1 MRETMDESVV
11 DGEPVILR
19 FANCELDVAR
29 VTLRRDGRE
38 VKLEPQAFDVLFYL
52 VEHRG
57 EVVRKE
63 QLLDDVWG
71 DRFVSESALTTRI
84 KSVRQALGDDGSRQA
99 IIRTVHGRGYE
110 FIATVETL
118 ERPALDQGE
127 PVPPPDPTLPA
138 AMQTLIGRESLLDR
152 LAAALRDH
160 RLITLVGPGG
170 VGKTSVGLEL
180 ARRVADRYPD
190 GVKLVELVAVGDED
204 ATLEAVA
211 TAIDVHFRRGSS
223 IGDAIIETLR
233 LRCSLVVLDNCE
245 HLVEPVAA
253 LAGRIVRE
261 APAASIVATSR
272 EPLGLPGEQ
281 VWSVDPLS
289 TGNAGTGALAGRG
302 LDSAPAVAL
311 FVERARASDPEF
323 ELNERNA
330 SSVVEICRR
339 LDGIPLAIELAAA
352 RARTIDPAEIAAR
365 LDERF
370 SLLKA
375 SRRGGDPRHRT
386 MEDAISWSY
395 DLLAP
400 EEQELFSALAVFA
413 GPFDLA
419 SAEATCRSGDAL
431 DLLTRLVERS
441 MVSVRRPTGGGTRYE
456 LLETLREY
464 GRSRMSFDRRAEV
477 FGSHAAR
484 FAALARF
491 VEEEIRTPGEPKAIE
506 VADASFADLRAA
518 QRFALETGDLDTAIG
533 LIVSSREFAMRAMRY
548 ELFAWADAACRAEN
562 VLEHPLA
569 PLLTGVRAYGAWV
582 RGEFE
587 LAVALAHETRA
598 LEDGL
603 GVEPSGLAERALGNT
618 LLLLDDDVGALD
630 ASIRQVELAEAS
642 GVASRIVHACYMGA
656 VGMSANDNLE
666 GAATYIAR
674 ARELAAVTG
683 SPTDLASVA
692 VAEGFASRSDEGAL
706 AAFLRADE
714 LARMAGNRWMSA
726 FALTEACGFLVHLGD
741 VARGCAGLAETVD
754 LWYRSGE
761 WAQQWH
767 TLSRCVIAL
776 HHIGQAELAVELI
789 GAIEAHFVF
798 GITPISARLRDLALA
813 TRGELE
819 SGLGGARAAELAAIG
834 SSRPVDA
841 VVHRVRNALL
851 ARPLDD

>member
-1 MRETMDESVV
+1 MRDTSDRSA
-11 DGEPVILR
+11 PVILR

-29 VTLRRDGRE
+29 VALRRDGRE
-38 VKLEPQAFDVLFYL
+38 VKLEPQAFDVLCYL

-63 QLLDDVWG
+63 QLLDGVWG

-110 FIATVETL
+110 FIATVEML
-118 ERPALDQGE
+118 ELPAVEQL
-127 PVPPPDPTLPA
+127 VAAASPDSTLPA
-138 AMQTLIGRESLLDR
+138 AMQTLIGRESLLER
-152 LAAALRDH
+152 LAVALRER

-180 ARRVADRYPD
+180 ARRVADRFPD

-211 TAIDVHFRRGSS
+211 TAIDVNFRRGSS

-233 LRCSLVVLDNCE
+233 LRSSLVVFDNCE
-245 HLVEPVAA
+245 HLVEPVAS

-261 APAASIVATSR
+261 ASAVSIVATSR
-272 EPLGLPGEQ
+272 EPLGVPGEQ

-289 TGNAGTGALAGRG
+289 TGDAGAGSLGGGR
-302 LDSAPAVAL
+302 LDNSPAVAL
-311 FVERARASDPEF
+311 FVERASASDPGFVLSEQ
-323 ELNERNA
+323 N
-330 SSVVEICRR
+330 SGSVVEICRR

-352 RARTIDPAEIAAR
+352 RARTIDLAEIAAR

-370 SLLKA
+370 GLLKA

-441 MVSVRRPTGGGTRYE
+441 MVSVRRPAGGGTRYE

-464 GRSRMSFDRRAEV
+464 GRSRMSYDRRAEV
-477 FGSHAAR
+477 YGSHAAR
-484 FAALARF
+484 FAALAHF
-491 VEEEIRTPGEPKAIE
+491 VEEEIRTPHEPQAIE

-548 ELFAWADAACRAEN
+548 ELFAWADAACRADDA
-562 VLEHPLA
+562 LQHPLA

-587 LAVALAHETRA
+587 LAVALAHETRE
-598 LEDGL
+598 LEDSL
-603 GVEPSGLAERALGNT
+603 GVEPSGLAERALGN
-618 LLLLDDDVGALD
+618 LLSVLNDDVGALH
-630 ASIRQVELAEAS
+630 AWTRQAELAEAS

-656 VGMSANDNLE
+656 VGMSANGDLE
-666 GAATYIAR
+666 GAANYIAR
-674 ARELAAVTG
+674 ARGLAAVTG

-692 VAEGFASRSDEGAL
+692 VAEGFASHSDEGAL
-706 AAFLRADE
+706 TAFLRADE
-714 LARMAGNRWMSA
+714 LARMAGNRWMGA

-741 VARGCAGLAETVD
+741 LPRGCAGLAETVD

-776 HHIGQAELAVELI
+776 HRIGQEELAMELL
-789 GAIEAHFVF
+789 GAIEAHFMF
-798 GITPISARLRDLALA
+798 GITPMSARLRDVALA
-813 TRGELE
+813 TRDQLE
-819 SGLGGARAAELAAIG
+819 SGLGEARAAELVAIG

>member
-1 MRETMDESVV
+1 M
-11 DGEPVILR
+11 ILR
-19 FANCELDVAR
+19 FADCELDVAR

-38 VKLEPQAFDVLFYL
+38 VKLEPQAFDVLVYL

-63 QLLDDVWG
+63 QILDDVWG

-110 FIATVETL
+110 FIATVEVL
-118 ERPALDQGE
+118 GPPALEDG
-127 PVPPPDPTLPA
+127 PPAPPPNLILPL
-138 AMQTLIGRESLLDR
+138 AMQTLIGRESLLER
-152 LAAALRDH
+152 LAEALQDH

-190 GVKLVELVAVGDED
+190 GVKLVELVTVGDED
-204 ATLEAVA
+204 ATLETVA
-211 TAIDVHFRRGSS
+211 TAIDVNFRRGSS

-233 LRCSLVVLDNCE
+233 LRCSLVLLDNCE
-245 HLVEPVAA
+245 HLVEPVAS
-253 LAGRIVRE
+253 LAARIVRE
-261 APAASIVATSR
+261 APAVSIVATSR

-289 TGNAGTGALAGRG
+289 TGDARAAALPGG
-302 LDSAPAVAL
+302 LDNAPAVAL
-311 FVERARASDPEF
+311 FVERASASDPGF
-323 ELNERNA
+323 ALTDQN
-330 SSVVEICRR
+330 SDSVVEICRR
-339 LDGIPLAIELAAA
+339 LDGIPLGIELAAA
-352 RARTIDPAEIAAR
+352 RARTIDLAEIAAR

-400 EEQELFSALAVFA
+400 EEQDLFNALAVFA

-419 SAEATCRSGDAL
+419 SAESTCRSGDAL

-441 MVSVRRPTGGGTRYE
+441 MVSVRRPASGGTRYE

-464 GRSRMSFDRRAEV
+464 GRSRMGFDRRAEV

-484 FAALARF
+484 FAALACF
-491 VEEEIRTPGEPKAIE
+491 VEESLRTPEEAQAIE
-506 VADASFADLRAA
+506 LADASFADLRAA

-548 ELFAWADAACRAEN
+548 ELFAWADAACRAEG
-562 VLEHPLA
+562 VLQHPLA
-569 PLLTGVRAYGAWV
+569 PLLMGVRAYGAWV
-582 RGEFE
+582 RGEFD
-587 LAVALAHETRA
+587 LAVTLAHQTRT
-598 LEDGL
+598 LEDDL
-603 GVEPSGLAERALGNT
+603 AVEPSGLAERALGNA
-618 LLLLDDDVGALD
+618 LSVLNDEVGAVD
-630 ASIRQVELAEAS
+630 ACKRQVALAEAS

-656 VGMSANDNLE
+656 VAMNANGEHE
-666 GAATYIAR
+666 GASRYIAR

-692 VAEGFASRSDEGAL
+692 VAEGFADRSDQKAL

-714 LARMAGNRWMSA
+714 LARKAGNRWMGA
-726 FALTEACGFLVHLGD
+726 FALTEASGLLVHFGD
-741 VARGCAGLAETVD
+741 LSRGCAGLAETVD

-776 HHIGQAELAVELI
+776 HRIEQVELAVELI
-789 GAIEAHFVF
+789 GAIEAHFMF
-798 GITPISARLRDLALA
+798 AITPMSTRLRDVALA
-813 TRGELE
+813 TRDELE
-819 SGLGGARAAELAAIG
+819 SGLGEARTAELVAIG
-834 SSRPVDA
+834 SSRSVDS

-851 ARPLDD
+851 GRPLDD

>member
-1 MRETMDESVV
+1 MSSPWHPGMAPMRETEDESVA
-11 DGEPVILR
+11 DGAPVILR
-19 FANCELDVAR
+19 FAECELDVAR
-29 VTLRRDGRE
+29 VTLRREGRE
-38 VKLEPQAFDVLFYL
+38 VKLEPQAFDVLCYL

-57 EVVRKE
+57 GVVRKE
-63 QLLDDVWG
+63 QLLDHVWG

-110 FIATVETL
+110 FIAAVETL
-118 ERPALDQGE
+118 EGPL
-127 PVPPPDPTLPA
+127 VPPPVPTLPA
-138 AMQTLIGRESLLDR
+138 AMQTLIGRESLLTR
-152 LAAALRDH
+152 LEAALREH

-180 ARRVADRYPD
+180 ARRIADRFPD

-233 LRCSLVVLDNCE
+233 LRHSLVVLDNCE

-253 LAGRIVRE
+253 LAGRIIRE
-261 APAASIVATSR
+261 APAVSIVATSR

-289 TGNAGTGALAGRG
+289 TGDAGAEALAGGG

-311 FVERARASDPEF
+311 FVERAGASDPGF
-323 ELNERNA
+323 ELNEQNA

-352 RARTIDPAEIAAR
+352 RARTIDLAEIAAR

-370 SLLKA
+370 SLLRA

-400 EEQELFSALAVFA
+400 EEQELFSGLAVFA

-419 SAEATCRSGDAL
+419 SAESTCRSGDAL

-441 MVSVRRPTGGGTRYE
+441 MVSVRRPSGGGTRYE

-464 GRSRMSFDRRAEV
+464 GRNRMSFDRRAEV

-484 FAALARF
+484 FAALAHF
-491 VEEEIRTPGEPKAIE
+491 VEEEIQTPGEPQAIE

-518 QRFALETGDLDTAIG
+518 QRFALEIGDLDTAIG

-598 LEDGL
+598 LEEGL

-618 LLLLDDDVGALD
+618 LSVLNDDVGAFQ
-630 ASIRQVELAEAS
+630 AAERQVELAEAS
-642 GVASRIVHACYMGA
+642 GVASRIVHACYMAA
-656 VGMSANDNLE
+656 VGMSAN
-666 GAATYIAR
+666 
-674 ARELAAVTG
+674 
-683 SPTDLASVA
+683 
-692 VAEGFASRSDEGAL
+692 
-706 AAFLRADE
+706 
-714 LARMAGNRWMSA
+714 GNR
-726 FALTEACGFLVHLGD
+726 
-741 VARGCAGLAETVD
+741 
-754 LWYRSGE
+754 
-761 WAQQWH
+761 
-767 TLSRCVIAL
+767 
-776 HHIGQAELAVELI
+776 
-789 GAIEAHFVF
+789 
-798 GITPISARLRDLALA
+798 
-813 TRGELE
+813 
-819 SGLGGARAAELAAIG
+819 
-834 SSRPVDA
+834 
-841 VVHRVRNALL
+841 
-851 ARPLDD
+851 

>member
-1 MRETMDESVV
+1 MRENVSESVA
-11 DGEPVILR
+11 DGAPVIFR

-29 VTLRRDGRE
+29 ITLRRDGGE
-38 VKLEPQAFDVLFYL
+38 VKLEPQAFDVLCYL

-84 KSVRQALGDDGSRQA
+84 KSVRQALGDDGIRQG

-110 FIATVETL
+110 FIATVEAL
-118 ERPALDQGE
+118 ERPAFGHGA
-127 PVPPPDPTLPA
+127 PAPPPDPTLPA
-138 AMQTLIGRESLLDR
+138 AMQTLIGRESLLER
-152 LAAALRDH
+152 LAAALGER

-180 ARRVADRYPD
+180 ARRIAHRYPD

-233 LRCSLVVLDNCE
+233 LRCSLIVLDNCE
-245 HLVEPVAA
+245 HLVEPVAS
-253 LAGRIVRE
+253 LASRIVRE
-261 APAASIVATSR
+261 APAVSIVATSR

-289 TGNAGTGALAGRG
+289 TGGAGAGNFAEGG
-302 LDSAPAVAL
+302 LGNAPAVAL
-311 FVERARASDPEF
+311 FVERATAADPGF
-323 ELNERNA
+323 ELSEQNA
-330 SSVVEICRR
+330 GSVVEICRR

-370 SLLKA
+370 GLLKA

-419 SAEATCRSGDAL
+419 SAESTCRSGDAL

-441 MVSVRRPTGGGTRYE
+441 MVSVRRPAGGGTRYE

-464 GRSRMSFDRRAEV
+464 GRSRMSYERRAEV
-477 FGSHAAR
+477 FGSHAVR
-484 FAALARF
+484 FAGLARF
-491 VEEEIRTPGEPKAIE
+491 VEEEIRTPGEAQAIE
-506 VADASFADLRAA
+506 IADASFADLRAA

-533 LIVSSREFAMRAMRY
+533 IIVSSREFAMRAMRY
-548 ELFAWADAACRAEN
+548 ELFAWADAASRAED

-587 LAVALAHETRA
+587 LAVTLAHETRA
-598 LEDGL
+598 LENSL
-603 GVEPSGLAERALGNT
+603 GVEPSGLAERVLGNM
-618 LLLLDDDVGALD
+618 LSVMNDDRGALH
-630 ASIRQVELAEAS
+630 ASKRQVELAEAS
-642 GVASRIVHACYMGA
+642 GVASRIVHACYMWA
-656 VGMSANDNLE
+656 VGLCASGDLE
-666 GAATYIAR
+666 GAADCIDR
-674 ARELAAVTG
+674 ARGLAALTG

-692 VAEGFASRSDEGAL
+692 VAEGFASHSDEHAL
-706 AAFLRADE
+706 SAFLRADE
-714 LARMAGNRWMSA
+714 FARMAGNRWMGA

-741 VARGCAGLAETVD
+741 LPRGCAGLAETVD

-776 HHIGQAELAVELI
+776 HRIGRAELAMELI
-789 GAIEAHFVF
+789 GAIDAHFMF
-798 GITPISARLRDLALA
+798 GITPMSVTLRDVALA
-813 TRGELE
+813 ARNDLE
-819 SGLGGARAAELAAIG
+819 SGLGKDRAAELVAIG

-851 ARPLDD
+851 DRPFDD

>member
-1 MRETMDESVV
+1 M
-11 DGEPVILR
+11 ILR
-19 FANCELDVAR
+19 FANCELDMAR
-29 VTLRRDGRE
+29 VTVRRDGRE
-38 VKLEPQAFDVLFYL
+38 VKLEPQTFDVLCYL

-63 QLLDDVWG
+63 RILDDIWG

-84 KSVRQALGDDGSRQA
+84 KSVRQALGDDGNRQA

-110 FIATVETL
+110 FIASVETL
-118 ERPALDQGE
+118 DGTAGQLAGDAA
-127 PVPPPDPTLPA
+127 LPA
-138 AMQTLIGRESLLDR
+138 AMQALIGRQSLLER
-152 LAAALRDH
+152 LAQVLGEH
-160 RLITLVGPGG
+160 RLVTLVGPGG
-170 VGKTSVGLEL
+170 VGKTSVGVEL
-180 ARRVADRYPD
+180 ARRVAARYPD

-233 LRCSLVVLDNCE
+233 LRRSLVVLDNCE
-245 HLVEPVAA
+245 HLVEAVAS

-261 APAASIVATSR
+261 APAVSILATSR

-289 TGNAGTGALAGRG
+289 AGDAGTGALAGG
-302 LDSAPAVAL
+302 DLDRAPAVAL
-311 FVERARASDPEF
+311 FVERARAADPGF
-323 ELNERNA
+323 DLSARNVG
-330 SSVVEICRR
+330 SIVEICRR

-352 RARTIDPAEIAAR
+352 RARTIEPAEIAAR

-370 SLLKA
+370 ALLKA

-400 EEQELFSALAVFA
+400 EEQELFSGLAVFA
-413 GPFDLA
+413 GAFDLA
-419 SAEATCRSGDAL
+419 SAESTCRSGDAL

-441 MVSVRRPTGGGTRYE
+441 MVSVRRPAGGGTRYE
-456 LLETLREY
+456 LLETLRDY
-464 GRSRMSFDRRAEV
+464 GRGRMSYGRRAEV
-477 FGSHAAR
+477 FGWHAAR
-484 FAALARF
+484 FAALARS
-491 VEEEIRTPGEPKAIE
+491 VEAEIQTPGESNAIE
-506 VADASFADLRAA
+506 IADASFADLRAA

-548 ELFAWADAACRAEN
+548 EVFAWADAASRVDG
-562 VLEHPLA
+562 VLEHPLS

-587 LAVALAHETRA
+587 IAMDLAEETRA
-598 LEDGL
+598 LERDR
-603 GVEPSGLAERALGNT
+603 GVDPSGLAERALGNT
-618 LLLLDDDVGALD
+618 LSVLNDDVGALR
-630 ASIRQVELAEAS
+630 ACIRQVEVAEAS
-642 GVASRIVHACYMGA
+642 GVASRIVHACYMCA
-656 VGMSANDNLE
+656 VGMSAHADSE
-666 GAATYIAR
+666 GAADYIAR

-692 VAEGFASRSDEGAL
+692 VAEGFTNRSDEGAL

-714 LARMAGNRWMSA
+714 LARRAGNRWMGA
-726 FALTEACGFLVHLGD
+726 FALTEAAGFLVHLGD
-741 VARGCAGLAETVD
+741 VERGCAALAETVD

-776 HHIGQAELAVELI
+776 HHIGHAELGVELI
-789 GAIEAHFVF
+789 GAIEAHFMF
-798 GITPISARLRDLALA
+798 AITPMSSRLRDVALA
-813 TRGELE
+813 TREELE
-819 SGLGGARAAELAAIG
+819 SKLGGARAAELAVTG

-851 ARPLDD
+851 RRPLDD

>member
-1 MRETMDESVV
+1 MRETLDESVA
-11 DGEPVILR
+11 DGAPVILR

-38 VKLEPQAFDVLFYL
+38 VKLEPQAFDVLCYL

-118 ERPALDQGE
+118 ERPALEHGA

-138 AMQTLIGRESLLDR
+138 AMQTLIGRESLLER
-152 LAAALRDH
+152 LAAALREH

-180 ARRVADRYPD
+180 ARRIADRYPD

-233 LRCSLVVLDNCE
+233 LRRSLVVLDNCE
-245 HLVEPVAA
+245 HLVEPVAS

-261 APAASIVATSR
+261 APAVSIVATSR

-289 TGNAGTGALAGRG
+289 TGDAGAGALAGGG

-311 FVERARASDPEF
+311 FVERAGASDPGF
-323 ELNERNA
+323 ELSEQNA

-352 RARTIDPAEIAAR
+352 RARTIDLAEIAAR

-370 SLLKA
+370 GLLKA

-419 SAEATCRSGDAL
+419 SAESTCRSGDAL

-464 GRSRMSFDRRAEV
+464 GRSRMSYDRRAEV

-491 VEEEIRTPGEPKAIE
+491 VEEEIRTPDEPQAIE
-506 VADASFADLRAA
+506 VADASFADLPRRAA
-518 QRFALETGDLDTAIG
+518 LRPRDWGPRHGD
-533 LIVSSREFAMRAMRY
+533 RAHR
-548 ELFAWADAACRAEN
+548 
-562 VLEHPLA
+562 VV
-569 PLLTGVRAYGAWV
+569 TGVRNAGH
-582 RGEFE
+582 
-587 LAVALAHETRA
+587 AL
-598 LEDGL
+598 
-603 GVEPSGLAERALGNT
+603 
-618 LLLLDDDVGALD
+618 
-630 ASIRQVELAEAS
+630 
-642 GVASRIVHACYMGA
+642 
-656 VGMSANDNLE
+656 
-666 GAATYIAR
+666 
-674 ARELAAVTG
+674 
-683 SPTDLASVA
+683 
-692 VAEGFASRSDEGAL
+692 
-706 AAFLRADE
+706 
-714 LARMAGNRWMSA
+714 
-726 FALTEACGFLVHLGD
+726 
-741 VARGCAGLAETVD
+741 
-754 LWYRSGE
+754 
-761 WAQQWH
+761 
-767 TLSRCVIAL
+767 
-776 HHIGQAELAVELI
+776 
-789 GAIEAHFVF
+789 
-798 GITPISARLRDLALA
+798 
-813 TRGELE
+813 
-819 SGLGGARAAELAAIG
+819 
-834 SSRPVDA
+834 
-841 VVHRVRNALL
+841 
-851 ARPLDD
+851 